1 MDKGLY
7 SQKTVTY
14 DTKDMEKKVVLQY
27 SFGDDDGTRLLLVR
41 LSDEGHN
48 EWKVQSFRK
57 NVENDLPRTH
67 AHFAYPS
74 GAVMCFGRELDKLS
88 IRFDE
93 DAHEDWFLPAIDTL
107 LEDAFRRSSPIR
119 GKGLSAQGEE

>member
-1 MDKGLY
+1 MEEGLY

-41 LSDEGHN
+41 LHDEGHN

-57 NVENDLPRTH
+57 NVEDDLPRTH
-67 AHFAYPS
+67 GHYAS
-74 GAVMCFGRELDKLS
+74 VSEAVQLFSRELLKLS
-88 IRFDE
+88 HSLKE
-93 DAHEDWFLPAIDTL
+93 DAHEGWFLPTIDTL
-107 LEDAFRRSSPIR
+107 LEDAFRWFPFH
-119 GKGLSAQGEE
+119 G